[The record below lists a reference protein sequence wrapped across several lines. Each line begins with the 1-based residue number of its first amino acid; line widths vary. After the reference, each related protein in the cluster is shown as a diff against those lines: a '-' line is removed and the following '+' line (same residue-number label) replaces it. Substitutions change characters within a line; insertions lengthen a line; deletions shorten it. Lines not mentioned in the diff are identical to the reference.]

1 MFVVL
6 TAAYFFVYFHR
17 VMTGTVGADV
27 VRDLGG
33 SIGVLSSIYFWTYAL
48 MQIPSGLLA
57 DRLGPRKAT
66 FIFLS
71 IAAAGSLITCAA
83 DVFWMAVM
91 GKMLIAAGMAVV
103 YIPLMKL
110 ISVWFPKS
118 DFALLNG
125 IVISVGNVGAIAA
138 AAPLEMLVDAVG
150 WRDTFAAL
158 AVATAALAV
167 LCLAV
172 VRDHPHRKGLPGI
185 EEMDFD
191 DSGTPISDDT
201 DARLPVAAGL
211 RMVASGGRRFWP
223 ISIAYFFVY
232 GSIMVFQGTWAKTYF
247 DNVYDFAVSAAWIVT
262 AIGVGKILSTV
273 IIGAMSSRR
282 LIRTKRGA
290 MLFGS
295 ICFAAT
301 WGVIWAMAGAVGSY
315 WFWVTVGFLF
325 GFFGGFM
332 TLSFTQVKEWYPVA
346 ISGTAV
352 SAVNMSLFLGAAVCT
367 ALTDVVVGKSYALG
381 NFTNLWLLM
390 FAFSVIAAMFV
401 FMSKEKKED
410 DVPRGHRT
418 ERAFLRVQAPRL
430 RQR

>member
-1 MFVVL
+1 VSAADRGSVFRYGLCIFAVL

-17 VMTGTVGADV
+17 MMTGMVGGDV

-33 SIGVLSSIYFWTYAL
+33 SIGILSSVYFWTYAL

-57 DRLGPRKAT
+57 DHLGPRKAS

-71 IAAAGSLITCAA
+71 VAAAGSLITCVA
-83 DVFWMAVM
+83 DEFWMVAA

-110 ISVWFPKS
+110 ISVWFPGS

-158 AVATAALAV
+158 GIVTAGLAI
-167 LCLAV
+167 LCAII
-172 VRDHPHRKGLPGI
+172 VRDHPHRKNLPGI
-185 EEMDFD
+185 EEMDLEER
-191 DSGTPISDDT
+191 GTPISDDT
-201 DARLPVAAGL
+201 DARLPVIAGL

-223 ISIAYFFVY
+223 ISLAYFFVY

-247 DNVYDFAVSAAWIVT
+247 DNVYDFALSAAWLIT
-262 AIGVGKILSTV
+262 AIGAGKILSTAA
-273 IIGAMSSRR
+273 IGAMSSRGT
-282 LIRTKRGA
+282 IKTKRSA

-295 ICFAAT
+295 VCFTAT
-301 WGVIWAMAGAVGSY
+301 WGVIWAMAGSLGNY
-315 WFWVTVGFLF
+315 WFWMAVSFAF
-325 GFFGGFM
+325 GFFGGFL
-332 TLSFTQVKEWYPVA
+332 TLSFTQVKEWFPAA

-367 ALTDVVVGKSYALG
+367 ALTDAVVGTSYTLD
-381 NFTNLWLLM
+381 NFANLWLLM
-390 FAFSVIAAMFV
+390 FAFSAVAVVLV
-401 FMSKEKKED
+401 FLSKERRD
-410 DVPRGHRT
+410 RSV
-418 ERAFLRVQAPRL
+418 
-430 RQR
+430 